1 MAHLLDRPLL
11 RRPWEIAICPWCGT
25 ENTIM
30 EWDAQSR
37 CCMCRRV
44 LFRSDDCTTVI
55 LSYGR
60 GGSMLVN
67 MNSEDR
73 MMPYE
78 MRTGCVLLAYPGQV
92 SLTGTKG

>member
-1 MAHLLDRPLL
+1 MTHSLDRPLL
-11 RRPWEIAICPWCGT
+11 RRPWEIAICSWCGT

-30 EWDAQSR
+30 EWDSQSW

-44 LFRSDDCTTVI
+44 LFGPDDYTTVL
-55 LSYGR
+55 LSHGR
-60 GGSMLVN
+60 GGSMLVE

-78 MRTGCVLLAYPGQV
+78 MRTGYVILAYPGQV
-92 SLTGTKG
+92 LLTGSKG